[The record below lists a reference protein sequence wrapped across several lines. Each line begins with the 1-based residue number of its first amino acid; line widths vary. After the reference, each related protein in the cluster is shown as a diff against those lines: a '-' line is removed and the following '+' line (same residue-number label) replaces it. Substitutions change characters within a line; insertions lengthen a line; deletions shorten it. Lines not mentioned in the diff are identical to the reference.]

1 MASIAAISWQN
12 GMDLVQFYPDS
23 VNKVKFAK
31 FIDVLREKYPEP
43 KIAIFMDRL
52 SVHMSKDT

>member
-1 MASIAAISWQN
+1 
-12 GMDLVQFYPDS
+12 MDLVQFYPDS

-31 FIDVLREKYPEP
+31 FIDALREKYPER
-43 KIAIFMDRL
+43 KIAIFADRL